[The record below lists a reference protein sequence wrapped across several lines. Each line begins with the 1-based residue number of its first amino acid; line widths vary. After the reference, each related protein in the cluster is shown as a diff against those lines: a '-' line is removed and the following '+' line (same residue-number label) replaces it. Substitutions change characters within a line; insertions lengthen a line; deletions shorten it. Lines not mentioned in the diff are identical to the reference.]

1 MMELRESIMRMINQ
15 LLKDMQT
22 IQHQGA
28 GYYTCTP
35 FARRYNKLLTQAQ
48 ILFPD
53 EHSLMATFEEMPEAD
68 PKDPADK
75 MKVLQAIQIESGQL
89 ITLLD
94 AEAEETEVAQ

>member
-1 MMELRESIMRMINQ
+1 MNMRDLLVRMIAQ

-35 FARRYNKLLTQAQ
+35 FATRYNKLLAQAK
-48 ILFPD
+48 
-53 EHSLMATFEEMPEAD
+53 SLLPQMNGLLDTFQDIPEAD

-75 MKVLQAIQIESGQL
+75 MKLLQAIQIECGQL
-89 ITLLD
+89 TTVLQ
-94 AEAEETEVAQ
+94 ATEESVQP